1 MAESAAYSRMRKA
14 LLALVREIPA
24 GRVCELPALAR
35 ALNIPPRHA
44 AYIMSALT
52 AEEAALLAWY
62 RVVPAAGRFLPAKL
76 ENQRVAEQ
84 IRRLEREGIGLGAR
98 GMIIGWPAPAWTPPD
113 THASTIWADEED
125 AS

>member
-1 MAESAAYSRMRKA
+1 MRTA

-24 GRVCELPALAR
+24 GQVCELPALAR

-62 RVVPAAGRFLPAKL
+62 RVVPAGGRFVPEKR
-76 ENQRVAEQ
+76 ETPRIAEQ
-84 IRRLEREGIGLGAR
+84 IRRLEGEGVRVGAR
-98 GMIIGWPAPAWTPPD
+98 GMITGWPASAWTPPD
-113 THASTIWADEED
+113 THAGTVWADEED

>member
-1 MAESAAYSRMRKA
+1 MAKSAAYSRMRKA

-24 GRVCELPALAR
+24 GQVCELPALAR

-52 AEEAALLAWY
+52 AEEAALVAWS
-62 RVVPAAGRFLPAKL
+62 RVVPAGGRFVPAKL
-76 ENQRVAEQ
+76 DSPRIAEQ
-84 IRRLEREGIGLGAR
+84 IRRLEGEGIRLGVR
-98 GMIIGWPAPAWTPPD
+98 GMIPGWPAPAWTTPD
-113 THASTIWADEED
+113 THAATLWADEED